1 MLRVM
6 KRGMQ
11 GEASTA
17 APGPGSSHDEA
28 KCTARS
34 TTIRPSTGGLSQPA
48 FAGLHR
54 PRQRALLAEL
64 SRWHQWSRARY
75 RRPRAG
81 ASASAYARWQQHF
94 GQRPRSWLTCGRGNR
109 RAACPEPRA
118 KQWSAATAAKE
129 TAGQSTQ
136 TQTLESQNTA
146 PFLGNAL
153 LCAVDANTWVRTCS
167 CCCSCLAQLVFRPYL
182 RTVMH
187 LVECQ
192 PAEIDPPRQQL
203 AGCCRR
209 VAARESRWP
218 GPPALRDGRVALVT
232 S

>member
-1 MLRVM
+1 M

-94 GQRPRSWLTCGRGNR
+94 GQRPRSWLTCGCGDR

-129 TAGQSTQ
+129 TARPIH
-136 TQTLESQNTA
+136 EDA
-146 PFLGNAL
+146 DAREPKYCPFSRQRPIMRCRCQYVA
-153 LCAVDANTWVRTCS
+153 AA
-167 CCCSCLAQLVFRPYL
+167 AAVFRSWSFDH
-182 RTVMH
+182 T
-187 LVECQ
+187 
-192 PAEIDPPRQQL
+192 
-203 AGCCRR
+203 
-209 VAARESRWP
+209 
-218 GPPALRDGRVALVT
+218 
-232 S
+232 

>member
-1 MLRVM
+1 M
-6 KRGMQ
+6 KRGVQ

-17 APGPGSSHDEA
+17 APGPGSSHDDA

-34 TTIRPSTGGLSQPA
+34 TTIQPSTGGLSQPA

-64 SRWHQWSRARY
+64 SRWHRWSRARY

-81 ASASAYARWQQHF
+81 ASASAYARWRQHF
-94 GQRPRSWLTCGRGNR
+94 GQRPRSWLTCGCGNR

-129 TAGQSTQ
+129 TARPIHADADAEPKYCPFSRQQHPIVRCRTYC
-136 TQTLESQNTA
+136 TNTV
-146 PFLGNAL
+146 LRRL
-153 LCAVDANTWVRTCS
+153 SS
-167 CCCSCLAQLVFRPYL
+167 CCCSCLSQLVFRPK
-182 RTVMH
+182 
-187 LVECQ
+187 VECQ
-192 PAEIDPPRQQL
+192 AEIDPPRL
-203 AGCCRR
+203 SSRR
-209 VAARESRWP
+209 WQRESR
-218 GPPALRDGRVALVT
+218 PPALRDGRVALVT

>member
-1 MLRVM
+1 M

-129 TAGQSTQ
+129 TARPIHADADAR
-136 TQTLESQNTA
+136 EPKYC
-146 PFLGNAL
+146 PF
-153 LCAVDANTWVRTCS
+153 S
-167 CCCSCLAQLVFRPYL
+167 
-182 RTVMH
+182 
-187 LVECQ
+187 
-192 PAEIDPPRQQL
+192 RQQHPIMR
-203 AGCCRR
+203 CRCQYL
-209 VAARESRWP
+209 
-218 GPPALRDGRVALVT
+218 GTYL
-232 S
+232 